1 MKTTAQLQIIT
12 ALFLGTFFQAQQEN
26 DKLAECKSITIQ
38 LFQGNNS
45 VSKDLTK
52 CLVSLGQQGGN
63 GITEYNKFSESI
75 ASQTQESL
83 KKQLENLE
91 SQRAFAHK
99 NRENAQTAM
108 INNVSQNIIT
118 QTQNFVGSN
127 GSQNTNKKSTT
138 YQCDD
143 CPAGTQR

>member
-12 ALFLGTFFQAQQEN
+12 ALFLASFCQAQEEN
-26 DKLAECKSITIQ
+26 NKLAECKSITIQ

-52 CLVSLGQQGGN
+52 CLISLAQQGGN
-63 GITEYNKFSESI
+63 GIPEYNRFSESI

-83 KKQLENLE
+83 NMQLKNLE
-91 SQRAFAHK
+91 SQRAFAQK

-118 QTQNFVGSN
+118 QTQNVVGSN
-127 GSQNTNKKSTT
+127 ASQSTNKKSST
-138 YQCDD
+138 YHCDD
-143 CPAGTQR
+143 CPSGTQR